1 MLALFSSNS
10 KQERA
15 ARVREIHADLTG
27 RWDLSRSYSLP
38 GEGAANLLVEALNT
52 MFGRLRTFVHDLTRR
67 NVEMATVA
75 PQTHAIAGKIKAS
88 SASLTHRA
96 EQIEA
101 TCRGLADGIGHSA
114 LSAGRALEQSGL
126 IVQEIDRTCTLTDQA
141 VARTHAMEQD
151 VHRLTGAI
159 AELERKSR
167 DIGSIIE
174 SISDIADNTGL
185 LSLNAFIEAA
195 RAGAHGA
202 GFGVIAQEIRQ
213 LSQETARAALEV
225 KESLSAI
232 SGLIHETVAAVSRV
246 GEGVASGVAGNREA
260 SAALEQVNGK
270 HRRFHAHLEGVIDA
284 VREQEQAVARFAG
297 DLSQITAIGREGQKD
312 SATLAQLAET
322 VKLLTEEQL
331 LATGMFILPQYRRAE
346 AVVAAMAGDPAVS
359 EPGPRTDEALQ
370 RLIRP
375 HAFLELVYLTDNH
388 GLQVS
393 SNVFKSG
400 QTTRCDA
407 SALGR
412 NWSQKEWFRKVRE
425 TGKAYISN
433 IYKSEATDAFCLTIS
448 IPVYSQGAWVG
459 VLGADI
465 SFEDL
470 LAI

>member
-1 MLALFSSNS
+1 M
-10 KQERA
+10 
-15 ARVREIHADLTG
+15 
-27 RWDLSRSYSLP
+27 
-38 GEGAANLLVEALNT
+38 
-52 MFGRLRTFVHDLTRR
+52 
-67 NVEMATVA
+67 
-75 PQTHAIAGKIKAS
+75 
-88 SASLTHRA
+88 
-96 EQIEA
+96 
-101 TCRGLADGIGHSA
+101 
-114 LSAGRALEQSGL
+114 
-126 IVQEIDRTCTLTDQA
+126 
-141 VARTHAMEQD
+141 
-151 VHRLTGAI
+151 
-159 AELERKSR
+159 
-167 DIGSIIE
+167 
-174 SISDIADNTGL
+174 
-185 LSLNAFIEAA
+185 
-195 RAGAHGA
+195 
-202 GFGVIAQEIRQ
+202 
-213 LSQETARAALEV
+213 
-225 KESLSAI
+225 
-232 SGLIHETVAAVSRV
+232 
-246 GEGVASGVAGNREA
+246 
-260 SAALEQVNGK
+260 
-270 HRRFHAHLEGVIDA
+270 IDA

-346 AVVAAMAGDPAVS
+346 AVVAAMAGDPAVR

-412 NWSQKEWFRKVRE
+412 NWSQKEWFRQVRE

-448 IPVYSQGAWVG
+448 IPVYSQAAWVG